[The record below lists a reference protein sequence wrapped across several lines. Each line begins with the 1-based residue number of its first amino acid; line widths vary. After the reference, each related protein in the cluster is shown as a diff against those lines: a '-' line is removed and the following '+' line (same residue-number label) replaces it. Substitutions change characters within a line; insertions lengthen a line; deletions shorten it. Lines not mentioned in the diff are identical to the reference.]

1 MFEHTA
7 DSIQEVV
14 AKYVDLETNT
24 IEQYPAKQK
33 RQWAILYYLH
43 RLFKDGH
50 TYHEK
55 EVNALLKPWYEDYL
69 RLRRDL
75 VDFQFLSRTPDGSLY
90 EKKSI
95 QL

>member
-33 RQWAILYYLH
+33 RQWAILYHLH
-43 RLFKDGH
+43 QLFVA
-50 TYHEK
+50 EK
-55 EVNALLKPWYEDYL
+55 AYREHEVNALLKPWYEDYV

-75 VDFQFLSRTPDGSLY
+75 VDFRFLTRSADGSVY
-90 EKKSI
+90 KKQGV